1 MVHLDTSRY
10 ASILEVLATSC
21 QRFADKTA
29 FSCMGQK
36 LSYKELDTYSRNF
49 AAYIQ
54 HSTDLK
60 PGDRLAIQLPNTLM
74 YPIVVFGAL
83 RAGLVIVNTN
93 PLYSLREMEHQ
104 FNDSRAKGLVVLA
117 NMARK
122 AQKILK
128 LTCIKHVFVT
138 ELGDMHPLVQRHII
152 NLVVKRIKKLV
163 PSYNLPYAVSLRQ
176 ALQLGSQHEWQ
187 ECHAQPHELAIL
199 QYTGGTTGIAKG
211 AMLTHANLVAN
222 MLQAR
227 TVIAKTLGEGCETI
241 VAPLPMYHIYTFTV
255 NCMVLMEMG
264 NHSLLIPNPRDL
276 NSFVKELSRNHFTG
290 FVGLN
295 TLFVALCAH
304 PKFKLVDFSALK
316 LTISGGMA
324 LTPSAAATWKNITGC
339 PIAEGYGLTET
350 SPVVSLNPPEAIQIG
365 TIGKPM
371 PATEVQVIDLAGKVL
386 AQGEAG
392 ELCIRG
398 PQVMRGYWNHAAE
411 TAKVF
416 TDDGWLKT
424 GDIAI
429 IQADGYIR
437 LIDRKKDMINI
448 SGFNVYPNEIEEV
461 ISSHPDVLEVA
472 AIGIPDAVT
481 GEALK
486 VFIVSKSNQINLK
499 ELRYWCRQRLTSYKI
514 PKIIEVRS
522 SLPKTNVGKVLRRQ
536 LRDESSTKSPS

>member
-276 NSFVKELSRNHFTG
+276 DSFVKELSRNHFTG

-324 LTPSAAATWKNITGC
+324 LTPSAATTWKNITGC

-398 PQVMRGYWNHAAE
+398 PQLMRGYWNHAAE

-429 IQADGYIR
+429 IQANGYIR

-536 LRDESSTKSPS
+536 LRDETSTKSPG